1 MMCATLAARRA
12 TRVIV
17 LSILAAAVACDS
29 SEPRRRRRADTA
41 APVDSVIPA
50 DVRQA
55 FVAPDEWESVNNPS
69 GLTFRQP
76 PAFTLGLGQVP
87 LEPCTDGTPQA
98 EVPIFD
104 RTFMERWP
112 LTLAM
117 RRGDVN
123 RIARANG
130 FTLDS
135 TEVGTH
141 ESGDDST
148 TVRRGEG
155 WILLSGRT
163 AADVS
168 VLFAAVRHPAG
179 CHLVWG
185 ARGADLHPDT
195 LGMVLSTVRFTR

>member
-1 MMCATLAARRA
+1 MHRTVLLPLA
-12 TRVIV
+12 
-17 LSILAAAVACDS
+17 LAIACSGDS
-29 SEPRRRRRADTA
+29 SPKRRRADTA
-41 APVDSVIPA
+41 APVDTVA
-50 DVRQA
+50 AMDVRQA
-55 FVAPDEWESVNNPS
+55 FEAPPAWEMVANPS

-76 PAFTLGLGQVP
+76 EHFTVGLGGAPIEQ
-87 LEPCTDGTPQA
+87 CTDSTPQA

-123 RIARANG
+123 RIARTNG

-141 ESGDDST
+141 ESTGGST
-148 TVRRGEG
+148 TVKRGEG
-155 WILLSGRT
+155 WVLLSGET
-163 AADVS
+163 ANRVS

-179 CHLVWG
+179 CHLVW
-185 ARGADLHPDT
+185 ASRGAELNPDT
-195 LGMVLSTVRFTR
+195 LARVLSTVRFAH